1 MIYRDQLK
9 TPSIHLINDDYKN
22 RINLISE
29 LGNVIIVTDPPF
41 NIGYHYKEYND
52 NMIEDDY
59 FAMLVDIINKF
70 PTVIIHYPEA
80 LHRLS
85 VKSGVVPEKIVSWV
99 YNSNTAKQ
107 HRDIAWYRVK
117 PIFTNAWQPY
127 KNENDKRI
135 KNLIANGSK
144 GGRMY
149 DWWNVNQ
156 VKNTNKEKTA
166 HPCQMP
172 VDVMKN
178 IISTLPEN
186 SIIFDPFMGSGT
198 TAVACIE
205 LGYDFVGCEID
216 STYYNIT
223 KNRINSFGDICYIN
237 GGCKTA

>member
-85 VKSGVVPEKIVSWV
+85 VTSCVRTDME
-99 YNSNTAKQ
+99 
-107 HRDIAWYRVK
+107 
-117 PIFTNAWQPY
+117 
-127 KNENDKRI
+127 
-135 KNLIANGSK
+135 
-144 GGRMY
+144 
-149 DWWNVNQ
+149 
-156 VKNTNKEKTA
+156 
-166 HPCQMP
+166 
-172 VDVMKN
+172 
-178 IISTLPEN
+178 
-186 SIIFDPFMGSGT
+186 
-198 TAVACIE
+198 
-205 LGYDFVGCEID
+205 D
-216 STYYNIT
+216 SDEDAA
-223 KNRINSFGDICYIN
+223 S
-237 GGCKTA
+237 

>member
-1 MIYRDQLK
+1 MGDLVINGNKKRILDPCCGSRMFWFDKHNKDVVFCDKRQLH
-9 TPSIHLINDDYKN
+9 TTLCDGRMLDVEPDIICDFTDLPFDDNTFYH
-22 RINLISE
+22 
-29 LGNVIIVTDPPF
+29 VVFDPPHMDTL
-41 NIGYHYKEYND
+41 GTE
-52 NMIEDDY
+52 
-59 FAMLVDIINKF
+59 
-70 PTVIIHYPEA
+70 
-80 LHRLS
+80 
-85 VKSGVVPEKIVSWV
+85 SWM
-99 YNSNTAKQ
+99 AKKYGTLKGI
-107 HRDIAWYRVK
+107 IAWYGIK

-135 KNLIANGSK
+135 KKLIANGSK

-223 KNRINSFGDICYIN
+223 KNRINSFSNICYIN
-237 GGCKTA
+237 GTDLVL